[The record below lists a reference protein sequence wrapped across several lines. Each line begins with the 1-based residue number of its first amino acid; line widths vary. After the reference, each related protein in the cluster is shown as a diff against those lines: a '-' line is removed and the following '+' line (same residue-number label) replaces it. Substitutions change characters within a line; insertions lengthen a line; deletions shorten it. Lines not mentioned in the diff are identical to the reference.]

1 MDLYPYQL
9 DGVAFLVSRDRG
21 YLADEMGLGKT
32 TQACAACQYLDLK
45 RVLVIAPA
53 STLPNWRYEFE
64 SWGPRGAT
72 LTAVSYDRLS
82 RNRDNYSGKDYDVV
96 ILDEAHYCKSR
107 RAKRSRAALSIA
119 AEAPRAW
126 LLSGTPMPNHPGEL
140 WYPLRMLWPDLV
152 DKNYQKFFDRFVIWR
167 ATEWGPK
174 PVGLKD
180 KAGLRELLRQV
191 MMRRTVDSVGV
202 QLPPLRVDVQL
213 TPRMDLEEY
222 LGEDAP
228 VLAALAAEERA
239 DEASLSRLRKLLGVA
254 KAPFVGEVIAEEL
267 ADGAYNKIVVLAYHR
282 DVLDLLEA
290 RLREFGLVRVDGSS
304 TDDQR
309 AEAIR
314 AFRDDKGVRVFLGQ
328 QVAAGTG
335 LNLQTA
341 SEVVLVEP
349 SWVPAENHQAI
360 KRVHRIGSTDPCRA
374 RIFAVA
380 GTLDEAVM
388 RTLATKTRMI
398 DEAIEPTN

>member
-1 MDLYPYQL
+1 
-9 DGVAFLVSRDRG
+9 
-21 YLADEMGLGKT
+21 
-32 TQACAACQYLDLK
+32 
-45 RVLVIAPA
+45 PA

-82 RNRDNYSGKDYDVV
+82 RNRDNYSGKDHDVV

-152 DKNYQKFFDRFVIWR
+152 DKSYQKFFDRFVIWR

-191 MMRRTVDSVGV
+191 MMRRTVDSIGV

-213 TPRMDLEEY
+213 TPRVDLEEY

-254 KAPFVGEVIAEEL
+254 KAPFVASVLKDEL
-267 ADGAYNKIVVLAYHR
+267 ESGAYGKLVVLAHHR
-282 DVLDLLEA
+282 DVLDLLEDA
-290 RLREFGLVRVDGSS
+290 LSDLGVVRVDGSS
-304 TDDQR
+304 TDRQR
-309 AEAIR
+309 EQAIDGFR
-314 AFRDDKGVRVFLGQ
+314 ADPSKRVFLG
-328 QVAAGTG
+328 
-335 LNLQTA
+335 
-341 SEVVLVEP
+341 
-349 SWVPAENHQAI
+349 
-360 KRVHRIGSTDPCRA
+360 
-374 RIFAVA
+374 
-380 GTLDEAVM
+380 
-388 RTLATKTRMI
+388 
-398 DEAIEPTN
+398 

>member
-254 KAPFVGEVIAEEL
+254 KAPFVASVLKDEL
-267 ADGAYNKIVVLAYHR
+267 ESGAYGKLVVLAHHR
-282 DVLDLLEA
+282 DVLDLLEDA
-290 RLREFGLVRVDGSS
+290 LSDLGVVRVDGSS
-304 TDDQR
+304 TDRQR
-309 AEAIR
+309 EQAIDGFR
-314 AFRDDKGVRVFLGQ
+314 ADPSKRVFLGQ
-328 QVAAGTG
+328 QTAAGTG
-335 LNLQTA
+335 VNLQVA
-341 SEVVLVEP
+341 NELVLLEP

-360 KRVHRIGSTDPCRA
+360 KRIHRIGSNQPCRA
-374 RIFAVA
+374 RIFAISD
-380 GTLDEAVM
+380 TLDEAVM
-388 RTLATKTRMI
+388 RTIANKTRMI
-398 DEAIEPTN
+398 DALLTPA

>member
-9 DGVAFLVSRDRG
+9 DGVAFLAGAPRR

-152 DKNYQKFFDRFVIWR
+152 DKSYQKFFDRFVIWR

-191 MMRRTVDSVGV
+191 MMRRTVDSIGV

-228 VLAALAAEERA
+228 VLAALVAEERA

-254 KAPFVGEVIAEEL
+254 KAPFVASVLKDEL
-267 ADGAYNKIVVLAYHR
+267 ESGAYGKLVVLAHHR
-282 DVLDLLEA
+282 DVLDLLEDA
-290 RLREFGLVRVDGSS
+290 LSDLGVVRVDGSS
-304 TDDQR
+304 TDRQR
-309 AEAIR
+309 EQAIDGFR
-314 AFRDDKGVRVFLGQ
+314 ADPSKRVFLGQ
-328 QVAAGTG
+328 QTAAGTG
-335 LNLQTA
+335 VNLQVA
-341 SEVVLVEP
+341 NELVLLEP

-360 KRVHRIGSTDPCRA
+360 KRIHRIGSNQPCRA
-374 RIFAVA
+374 RIFAISD
-380 GTLDEAVM
+380 TLDEAVM
-388 RTLATKTRMI
+388 RTIANKTRMI
-398 DEAIEPTN
+398 DALLTPA